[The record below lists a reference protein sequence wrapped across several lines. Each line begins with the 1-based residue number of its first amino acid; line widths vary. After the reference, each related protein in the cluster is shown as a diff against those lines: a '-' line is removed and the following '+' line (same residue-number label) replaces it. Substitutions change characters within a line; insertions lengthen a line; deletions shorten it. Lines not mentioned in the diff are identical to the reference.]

1 LTGDIVKQVG
11 LVAAVAAL
19 LLILWLPATPRLPAA
34 GQVMLAILA
43 FAVIVWMTE
52 ALDYAVSAV
61 VIGALMI
68 FLLAAAPD
76 AAKPAGAMGTG
87 AALGLALSGFSNSAV
102 ALVAAACFI
111 AAAMTATGLDRRIAL
126 AVLSK
131 VDART
136 NHIVIG
142 AMFTGFL
149 LSFIVP
155 STTARVACLVPIMMG
170 FILAFKVD
178 KRSRFAGLLVITA
191 AQTASVWNVGIK
203 TAAAQNMVASGF
215 IEKQFG
221 TTITWAEWFVAGAP
235 FSALLSVAV
244 YFIMTR
250 MMKPEMKEIAGGQ
263 ATIREQ
269 LAAIGPMTAREWK
282 LLAIVLTLLGFWA
295 TEKTLHG
302 FDTSSTTIA
311 AIALML
317 LPRLGVMDWKE
328 SQRGF
333 PWGTVVL
340 FAVGIS
346 VGTALLR
353 THAAGWLASLIV
365 EHLGL
370 QHASAFAILMLLS
383 LFPIVIH
390 LGFASATALASTMIH
405 DDSDHH
411 QRARGRGYA
420 RNQRGRHDD
429 AAAVRGELRLHP
441 AGECAAEHDRLRYR
455 YLRREGLH
463 SNRSGNH
470 AGRRR
475 AAGDLL
481 AHLLALDGIHDQVKC
496 QAGALRR
503 KTAFSIAETGPEVP
517 SRNCFASA
525 YGSAHTERLCLPIL
539 RAHWRVDLTPTGGS
553 RGQARNFLCRSR
565 RAQALRG

>member
-1 LTGDIVKQVG
+1 MDTQDIVKKAGLFAATAV
-11 LVAAVAAL
+11 LVAV
-19 LLILWLPATPRLPAA
+19 LWMPPEQGLPQA

-43 FAVIVWMTE
+43 FAVVVWMTE

-68 FLLAAAPD
+68 FLLAWVPD
-76 AAKPAGAMGTG
+76 AAKPTGPDMGTA

-126 AVLSK
+126 LVLSK
-131 VDART
+131 VDAGT

-142 AMFTGFL
+142 AMVVGFL

-191 AQTASVWNVGIK
+191 AQTASVWNIGIK
-203 TAAAQNMVASGF
+203 TAAAQNMVAIGF
-215 IEKQFG
+215 IEKQFKE
-221 TTITWAEWFVAGAP
+221 TITWAEWFVAGAP

-250 MMKPEMKEIAGGQ
+250 MMKPEMKEIEGGQ
-263 ATIREQ
+263 ATIRAQ
-269 LAAIGPMTAREWK
+269 LDAIGKTTAREWK
-282 LLAIVLTLLGFWA
+282 LLGIVLVLLGFWA
-295 TEKTLHG
+295 TEKVLHD

-346 VGTALLR
+346 IGAALLK
-353 THAAGWLASLIV
+353 TNAAGWLANLIV
-365 EHLGL
+365 QNLGL
-370 QHASAFAILMLLS
+370 QQASAFAILMLLS
-383 LFPIVIH
+383 LFLIVIH
-390 LGFASATALASTMIH
+390 LGFASATALASTMIPIIM
-405 DDSDHH
+405 S
-411 QRARGRGYA
+411 
-420 RNQRGRHDD
+420 
-429 AAAVRGELRLHP
+429 V
-441 AGECAAEHDRLRYR
+441 
-455 YLRREGLH
+455 
-463 SNRSGNH
+463 
-470 AGRRR
+470 
-475 AAGDLL
+475 LL
-481 AHLLALDGIHDQVKC
+481 AVQTPGINVIGMTMLLQFVVSFGFILPVNAPQNMI
-496 QAGALRR
+496 
-503 KTAFSIAETGPEVP
+503 
-517 SRNCFASA
+517 A
-525 YGSAHTERLCLPIL
+525 YGTDTFDARDFVRTGLVITLAAMAL
-539 RAHWRVDLTPTGGS
+539 LVVFALTYWPWMGYMTKPV
-553 RGQARNFLCRSR
+553 L
-565 RAQALRG
+565 

>member
-1 LTGDIVKQVG
+1 MNTASNPEVLASTPVASAGNLLKRVG
-11 LVAAVAAL
+11 LVAALAAL
-19 LLILWLPATPRLPAA
+19 LAVVWMPTPSGLPLA
-34 GQVMLAILA
+34 GQIMLGILA

-68 FLLAAAPD
+68 FLLAYVPD
-76 AAKPAGAMGTG
+76 AAKPLGADMGT
-87 AALGLALSGFSNSAV
+87 AASLGLALSGFANSAV

-126 AVLSK
+126 VVLSK
-131 VDART
+131 VDARS

-142 AMFTGFL
+142 AMVVGFL

-170 FILAFKVD
+170 YILAFKVD

-203 TAAAQNMVASGF
+203 TAAAQNMVAIGF

-221 TTITWAEWFVAGAP
+221 TSISWAEWFIAGAP

-250 MMKPEMKEIAGGQ
+250 MMKPEMAEIEGGQ
-263 ATIREQ
+263 ATIRQQ
-269 LAAIGPMTAREWK
+269 LDAIGAMTLREWRLLVIVLV
-282 LLAIVLTLLGFWA
+282 LLAFWA
-295 TEKTLHG
+295 TEKTLHN

-317 LPRLGVMDWKE
+317 LPRFGVMDWKE

-340 FAVGIS
+340 FAIGIS

-353 THAAGWLASLIV
+353 TQAAGWLANLIV
-365 EHLGL
+365 QNLGL
-370 QHASAFAILMLLS
+370 QNASAFAILMLLS
-383 LFPIVIH
+383 LFLIVIH
-390 LGFASATALASTMIH
+390 LGFASATALASTMIPLIISVLMAVQTPGINVVGMTMLLQFVVSFGFILPVNAPQNMIAYGT
-405 DDSDHH
+405 DTFDAKDFI
-411 QRARGRGYA
+411 RTGLVITL
-420 RNQRGRHDD
+420 
-429 AAAVRGELRLHP
+429 AAAV
-441 AGECAAEHDRLRYR
+441 
-455 YLRREGLH
+455 
-463 SNRSGNH
+463 
-470 AGRRR
+470 
-475 AAGDLL
+475 LL
-481 AHLLALDGIHDQVKC
+481 VIFALTYWPWMGYMTKGV
-496 QAGALRR
+496 
-503 KTAFSIAETGPEVP
+503 
-517 SRNCFASA
+517 
-525 YGSAHTERLCLPIL
+525 
-539 RAHWRVDLTPTGGS
+539 
-553 RGQARNFLCRSR
+553 
-565 RAQALRG
+565 

>member
-1 LTGDIVKQVG
+1 MEAQPATSHVDGLTVKRVG
-11 LVAAVAAL
+11 LFAALAAL
-19 LLILWLPATPRLPAA
+19 LVIVLMPTPQGLPLS

-43 FAVIVWMTE
+43 FAVLVWMTE

-61 VIGALMI
+61 VIGALMV
-68 FLLAAAPD
+68 FLLAYVPD
-76 AAKPAGAMGTG
+76 TAKPTGTDMGTG

-126 AVLSK
+126 VVLSK
-131 VDART
+131 VNART
-136 NHIVIG
+136 NNIVIG
-142 AMFTGFL
+142 AMVVGFL

-203 TAAAQNMVASGF
+203 TAAAQNMVAVGF

-221 TTITWAEWFVAGAP
+221 TSISWTEWFIAGAP
-235 FSALLSVAV
+235 SSALLTVAL

-250 MMKPEMKEIAGGQ
+250 MMKPEMAEIVGGQ
-263 ATIREQ
+263 ATIRQQ
-269 LAAIGPMTAREWK
+269 LDAIGAMTLREWK
-282 LLAIVLTLLGFWA
+282 LLVIVLVLLGFWA
-295 TEKTLHG
+295 TEKLLHN

-333 PWGTVVL
+333 PWGTVIL

-353 THAAGWLASLIV
+353 TQAAGWLANLIV
-365 EHLGL
+365 QNLGL
-370 QHASAFAILMLLS
+370 QNASAFAILMLLS
-383 LFPIVIH
+383 LFLIVIH
-390 LGFASATALASTMIH
+390 LGFASATALASTMIPIII
-405 DDSDHH
+405 SVLM
-411 QRARGRGYA
+411 
-420 RNQRGRHDD
+420 
-429 AAAVRGELRLHP
+429 AVQTPGINVV
-441 AGECAAEHDRLRYR
+441 GMTM
-455 YLRREGLH
+455 
-463 SNRSGNH
+463 
-470 AGRRR
+470 
-475 AAGDLL
+475 LL
-481 AHLLALDGIHDQVKC
+481 QFVVSFGFILPVNAPQNMI
-496 QAGALRR
+496 
-503 KTAFSIAETGPEVP
+503 
-517 SRNCFASA
+517 A
-525 YGSAHTERLCLPIL
+525 YGTDTFDAKDFIRTGLVITLAATVLLVIFALTYWPWMGYMTQPI
-539 RAHWRVDLTPTGGS
+539 
-553 RGQARNFLCRSR
+553 
-565 RAQALRG
+565 

>member
-1 LTGDIVKQVG
+1 MKPAAPTLPDLAPVPPESGRHVVKTAG
-11 LVAAVAAL
+11 LFLAVAAL
-19 LLILWLPATPRLPAA
+19 LAVLWMPAA
-34 GQVMLAILA
+34 QGLPPAGQAMLAILA

-68 FLLAAAPD
+68 FLLAAVPD
-76 AAKPAGAMGTG
+76 AARPAGAAMGTG

-126 AVLSK
+126 LVLSR

-142 AMFTGFL
+142 AMGVGFL

-170 FILAFKVD
+170 FILAFQVD
-178 KRSRFAGLLVITA
+178 RRSRFAGLLVITA

-203 TAAAQNMVASGF
+203 TAAAQNMVAIGF
-215 IEKQFG
+215 IEKQLQAS
-221 TTITWAEWFVAGAP
+221 ITWLEWFIAGAP
-235 FSALLSVAV
+235 FSALLSIAV

-263 ATIREQ
+263 ATIRRQ
-269 LAAIGPMTAREWK
+269 LDLIGKTSSREWK
-282 LLAIVLTLLGFWA
+282 LLAIVLALLGFWA
-295 TEKTLHG
+295 TEKVLHD

-340 FAVGIS
+340 FAVDIS
-346 VGTALLR
+346 IGTALLK
-353 THAAGWLASLIV
+353 TQAAGWLAHLIV
-365 EHLGL
+365 QNLGL
-370 QHASAFAILMLLS
+370 QQASAFAILMLLS
-383 LFPIVIH
+383 LFLIVIH
-390 LGFASATALASTMIH
+390 LGFASATALASTMIPIIM
-405 DDSDHH
+405 S
-411 QRARGRGYA
+411 
-420 RNQRGRHDD
+420 
-429 AAAVRGELRLHP
+429 V
-441 AGECAAEHDRLRYR
+441 
-455 YLRREGLH
+455 
-463 SNRSGNH
+463 
-470 AGRRR
+470 
-475 AAGDLL
+475 LL
-481 AHLLALDGIHDQVKC
+481 AVQTPGINVVGMTMLLQFVVSFGFILPVNAPQNMI
-496 QAGALRR
+496 
-503 KTAFSIAETGPEVP
+503 
-517 SRNCFASA
+517 A
-525 YGSAHTERLCLPIL
+525 YGTGTFDARDFVRTGIAITLAATALLVLFS
-539 RAHWRVDLTPTGGS
+539 LTYWPWMGYLTK
-553 RGQARNFLCRSR
+553 AV
-565 RAQALRG
+565 

>member
-1 LTGDIVKQVG
+1 MPTPQG
-11 LVAAVAAL
+11 LPL
-19 LLILWLPATPRLPAA
+19 A
-34 GQVMLAILA
+34 GQVMLGILA
-43 FAVIVWMTE
+43 FAVISWMSE

-68 FLLAAAPD
+68 FMLAYVPD
-76 AAKPAGAMGTG
+76 AAKPAGADMGTS
-87 AALGLALSGFSNSAV
+87 AALALALSGFSNSAV

-126 AVLSK
+126 VVLSK
-131 VDART
+131 VDGRT

-142 AMFTGFL
+142 AMAVGVL

-203 TAAAQNMVASGF
+203 TAAAQNMVAIGF
-215 IEKQFG
+215 IEKQFQ
-221 TTITWAEWFVAGAP
+221 TSITWAEWFIAGAP

-250 MMKPEMKEIAGGQ
+250 MMKPEMDEISGGR
-263 ATIREQ
+263 ATIRQQ
-269 LAAIGPMTAREWK
+269 LDAVGPMTLREWK
-282 LLAIVLTLLGFWA
+282 LLVIVLTLLGFWA
-295 TEKTLHG
+295 TEKVLHS

-353 THAAGWLASLIV
+353 TNAAGWLANLIV
-365 EHLGL
+365 QNLGL
-370 QHASAFAILMLLS
+370 QNASAFAILMLLS
-383 LFPIVIH
+383 LFLIVIH
-390 LGFASATALASTMIH
+390 LGFASATALASTMIPIVI
-405 DDSDHH
+405 S
-411 QRARGRGYA
+411 
-420 RNQRGRHDD
+420 
-429 AAAVRGELRLHP
+429 V
-441 AGECAAEHDRLRYR
+441 
-455 YLRREGLH
+455 
-463 SNRSGNH
+463 
-470 AGRRR
+470 
-475 AAGDLL
+475 LL
-481 AHLLALDGIHDQVKC
+481 AVQTPGINVVGMTMLLQFVVSFGFILPVNAPQNMI
-496 QAGALRR
+496 
-503 KTAFSIAETGPEVP
+503 
-517 SRNCFASA
+517 A
-525 YGSAHTERLCLPIL
+525 YGTDTFEARDFIRTGLAITGAATALL
-539 RAHWRVDLTPTGGS
+539 VVFALTYWPWMGYMSKTS
-553 RGQARNFLCRSR
+553 
-565 RAQALRG
+565 